1 MKFRLVI
8 DPTQEEEVVVT
19 ARRPSALTE
28 QLEQLVRRHEGAD
41 TLTAYTEDEVLQLPY
56 LDIACLTTSQ
66 GKTWAIDR
74 HGRQYRLRQRLCDLE
89 EHLPASFMRINK
101 SAIANR
107 AHLMK
112 FKTTFSGAV
121 DAVFTCGYTEYV
133 SRRCFA
139 AIKRRFG
146 L

>member
-8 DPTQEEEVVVT
+8 NPDLEEEVVVT
-19 ARRPSALTE
+19 AHKPSPLTDR
-28 QLEQLVRRHEGAD
+28 LEQLVRRCEGHDCLA
-41 TLTAYTEDEVLQLPY
+41 AYTEDEMKELPFHE
-56 LDIACLTTSQ
+56 IACLTTSG

-74 HGRQYRLRQRLCDLE
+74 LGRRYRLRQRLCDLE
-89 EHLPASFMRINK
+89 EALPSSFLRINK

-107 AHLMK
+107 AHLEK

-139 AIKRRFG
+139 NIRRRFD

>member
-8 DPTQEEEVVVT
+8 DPDLEEEVVVT
-19 ARRPSALTE
+19 AHKPSPLTDR
-28 QLEQLVRRHEGAD
+28 LELLVRRYEGHD
-41 TLTAYTEDEVLQLPY
+41 RLNAYTEDEMMELPFR
-56 LDIACLTTSQ
+56 DIACLTTLG

-74 HGRQYRLRQRLCDLE
+74 LGRRYRLRQRLCDLE
-89 EHLPASFMRINK
+89 AALPSSFMRINK

-107 AHLMK
+107 AHLEK

-139 AIKRRFG
+139 NIKRRFD